1 MTLDINKLRQDFPI
15 LSEKIYGKPL
25 VYFDNAA
32 TTQTPTQVTDII
44 VEYYNKY
51 NSNIHRGIHYLSN
64 KSTEGAENARLKVQ
78 KFINAAHSHEVI
90 FTSGATESVNL
101 VANSFGECYISE
113 GDEVIV
119 SEMEHHSNIVPWQ
132 MLCQRKK
139 ATLKVLPFN
148 DNGELMIEKLEDL
161 ITDRTKILA
170 VNHIS
175 NSLGTINPI
184 KGIIDFAHSKNVPV
198 LIDAAQSVQHK
209 KIDVQALDAD
219 FLVFS
224 GHKLYGPTGIG
235 VLYGKE
241 KFLNEM
247 PPWQGGGEM
256 IQEVTFEKTTYNELP
271 FKFEAGTP
279 NYIDAI
285 GLGAAI
291 DYVEA
296 IGLDAIDAYEQ
307 ELLAYATE
315 KFNAIPGMRI
325 YGTAKNKTSVI
336 SFLVEGI
343 HFYDM
348 GMLLDQMGIA
358 VRTGTHCTEPVMQHF
373 GIDGTVRASFAFYNT
388 KEEIDALLAGI
399 EKVCKMFGVKT
410 A

>member
-1 MTLDINKLRQDFPI
+1 MSLDPHKYRQDFPI
-15 LSEKIYGKPL
+15 LSEKIYGKSL

-32 TTQTPTQVTDII
+32 TTQTPTQVTDVL

-51 NSNIHRGIHYLSN
+51 NSNIHRGVHYLSN
-64 KSTEGAENARLKVQ
+64 KSTEGAENARLKVR

-90 FTSGATESVNL
+90 FTAGTTESVNL

-148 DNGELMIEKLEDL
+148 DEGELMTEKLGDL
-161 ITDRTKILA
+161 ITDRTRILA

-184 KGIIDFAHSKNVPV
+184 KEIIDFAHSKNVPV

-241 KFLNEM
+241 KYLNEM

-256 IQEVTFEKTTYNELP
+256 IKEVTFEKTTYNELP

-296 IGLDAIDAYEQ
+296 IGLDEIDAYEQ
-307 ELLAYATE
+307 ELLAYATA
-315 KFNAIPGMRI
+315 KFEAIPSLRI

-388 KEEIDALLAGI
+388 KEEIDALFVGI

>member
-32 TTQTPTQVTDII
+32 TTQTPTQVTDIM

-296 IGLDAIDAYEQ
+296 IGLDSIDAYEQ

>member
-1 MTLDINKLRQDFPI
+1 MTLDINKIRKDFPI
-15 LSEKIYGKPL
+15 LQEKVHGKDL

-32 TTQTPTQVTDII
+32 TTQKPTQVIDEM
-44 VEYYNKY
+44 VKYYYKY
-51 NSNIHRGIHYLSN
+51 NSNIHRGVHYLSN
-64 KSTEGAENARLKVQ
+64 KSTDGNENARKIVQ
-78 KFINAAHSHEVI
+78 NFINAEHLHEII
-90 FTSGATESVNL
+90 FTRGTTESVNL
-101 VANSFGECYISE
+101 VANSFADRYIGE

-132 MLCQRKK
+132 LVCEKKK
-139 ATLKVLPFN
+139 AVLKVLPFN
-148 DNGELMIEKLEDL
+148 DNGELLVDQLDEMITE
-161 ITDRTKILA
+161 RTKIVA

-184 KGIIDFAHSKNVPV
+184 QKIIDITHARGVKV
-198 LIDAAQSVQHK
+198 LVDAAQSVQHL
-209 KIDVQALDAD
+209 KIDVQEWDVD

-241 KFLNEM
+241 DLLNEM

-256 IQEVTFEKTTYNELP
+256 IKEVRFSGTTYNELP

-291 DYVEA
+291 EYVEN
-296 IGLDAIDAYEQ
+296 IGLENIDAYEQ

-315 KFNAIPGMRI
+315 KLSSIEGLKI
-325 YGTAKNKTSVI
+325 YGTAEHKTSVI
-336 SFLVEGI
+336 SFLVDGI

-373 GIDGTVRASFAFYNT
+373 GIDGTVRASFSFYNT
-388 KEEIDALLAGI
+388 KEEIDVLYNGI
-399 EKVCKMFGVKT
+399 LKVCKMFVH
-410 A
+410 

>member
-1 MTLDINKLRQDFPI
+1 MTIDIENIRKDFPI
-15 LSEKIYGKPL
+15 LEEMIHGKPL

-32 TTQTPTQVTDII
+32 TTQKPRQVIDEM
-44 VEYYNKY
+44 VKYYYKY
-51 NSNIHRGIHYLSN
+51 NSNIHRGVHYLSN
-64 KSTEGAENARLKVQ
+64 KSTDGNENARILVQ
-78 KFINAAHSHEVI
+78 NFINAKHSHEVI
-90 FTSGATESVNL
+90 FTSGTSESVNL
-101 VANSFGECYISE
+101 VANSFGDRYISE

-119 SEMEHHSNIVPWQ
+119 SELEHHSNIVPWQ
-132 MLCQRKK
+132 MLCERKK

-148 DNGELMIEKLEDL
+148 DRGELMIEKLNDL
-161 ITDRTKILA
+161 ITDRTKIVA

-184 KGIIDFAHSKNVPV
+184 REIIKIAHAKNVRV
-198 LIDAAQSVQHK
+198 LIDAAQSIQHK
-209 KIDVQALDAD
+209 KIDVQELDAD

-241 KFLNEM
+241 ELLNEM
-247 PPWQGGGEM
+247 PPWKGGGEM
-256 IQEVTFEKTTYNELP
+256 IAEVSFEKTTYNDLP
-271 FKFEAGTP
+271 YKFEAGTP

-291 DYVEA
+291 EYVEN
-296 IGLDAIDAYEQ
+296 IGIENIDAYEQ
-307 ELLAYATE
+307 ELLAYGTE
-315 KFNAIPGMRI
+315 KLLSIDGLKIF
-325 YGTAKNKTSVI
+325 GTAAEKTSVI

-373 GIDGTVRASFAFYNT
+373 GIDGTVRASFSFYNT
-388 KEEIDALLAGI
+388 KEEIDSLYNGI
-399 EKVCKMFGVKT
+399 LKVCKMFVH
-410 A
+410 

>member
-1 MTLDINKLRQDFPI
+1 MTIDIENIRKDFPI
-15 LSEKIYGKPL
+15 LEEMIHGKPL

-32 TTQTPTQVTDII
+32 TTQKPRQVIDEM
-44 VEYYNKY
+44 VKYYYKY
-51 NSNIHRGIHYLSN
+51 NSNIHRGVHYLSN
-64 KSTEGAENARLKVQ
+64 KSTDGNENARILVQ
-78 KFINAAHSHEVI
+78 NFINAKHSHEVI
-90 FTSGATESVNL
+90 FTSGTSESVNL
-101 VANSFGECYISE
+101 VANSFGDRYISE

-119 SEMEHHSNIVPWQ
+119 SELEHHSNIVPWQ
-132 MLCQRKK
+132 MLCERKK

-148 DNGELMIEKLEDL
+148 DRGELMIEKLNDL
-161 ITDRTKILA
+161 ITDRTKIVA

-184 KGIIDFAHSKNVPV
+184 REIIKIAHAKNVRV
-198 LIDAAQSVQHK
+198 LIDAAQSIQHK
-209 KIDVQALDAD
+209 KIDVQELDAD

-241 KFLNEM
+241 ELLNEM
-247 PPWQGGGEM
+247 PPWKGGGEM
-256 IQEVTFEKTTYNELP
+256 IAEVSFEKTTYNELP
-271 FKFEAGTP
+271 YKFEAGTP

-291 DYVEA
+291 EYVEN
-296 IGLDAIDAYEQ
+296 IGIENIDAYEQ
-307 ELLAYATE
+307 ELLAYGTE
-315 KFNAIPGMRI
+315 KLLSIDGLKIF
-325 YGTAKNKTSVI
+325 GTAAEKTSVI

-373 GIDGTVRASFAFYNT
+373 GIDGTVRASFSFYNT
-388 KEEIDALLAGI
+388 KEEIDSLYNGI
-399 EKVCKMFGVKT
+399 LKVCKMFVH
-410 A
+410 

>member
-1 MTLDINKLRQDFPI
+1 MSLDLNKIRQDFPI

-25 VYFDNAA
+25 VYLDNAA
-32 TTQTPTQVTDII
+32 TTQTPSQVTD
-44 VEYYNKY
+44 VLAEYYNKY
-51 NSNIHRGIHYLSN
+51 NSNIHRGVHYLSN
-64 KSTEGAENARLKVQ
+64 KSTEATEGARVKVQ
-78 KFINAAHSHEVI
+78 KFINAEHSHEVI
-90 FTSGATESVNL
+90 FTAGTTESINL
-101 VANSFGECYISE
+101 VANSFGERYITE

-148 DNGELMIEKLEDL
+148 DRGELMTEQLEDL

-184 KGIIDFAHSKNVPV
+184 EEIIDFAHSKNVPV
-198 LIDAAQSVQHK
+198 LIDAAQSIQHK
-209 KIDVQALDAD
+209 KIDVQELDAD

-241 KFLNEM
+241 KYLNEM

-279 NYIDAI
+279 NYIDTI

-291 DYVEA
+291 DYVES

-307 ELLAYATE
+307 ELLAYATA
-315 KFNAIPGMRI
+315 KFEAIPNLRI
-325 YGTAKNKTSVI
+325 YGTARNKTSVI
-336 SFLVEGI
+336 SFLIEGI

-358 VRTGTHCTEPVMQHF
+358 VRTGTHCTEPIMQHF

-388 KEEIDALLAGI
+388 KEEIDILCAGI
-399 EKVCKMFGVKT
+399 EKVCKMFVV
-410 A
+410 

>member
-1 MTLDINKLRQDFPI
+1 MSLDPIKLRQDFPI

-25 VYFDNAA
+25 VYLDNAA
-32 TTQTPTQVTDII
+32 TTQTPTQVTDIM

-51 NSNIHRGIHYLSN
+51 NSNIHRGVHYLSN
-64 KSTEGAENARLKVQ
+64 KSTEGAENARIKVQ
-78 KFINAAHSHEVI
+78 EFINAEHSYEVI

-148 DNGELMIEKLEDL
+148 DKGELMVEKLPEL

-184 KGIIDFAHSKNVPV
+184 KEIIDFAHSKNVPV

-209 KIDVQALDAD
+209 KIDVQSLDAD

-307 ELLAYATE
+307 ELLEYATE
-315 KFNAIPGMRI
+315 KFEAIPGMKI

-336 SFLVEGI
+336 SFLIDGI

-388 KEEIDALLAGI
+388 KEEIDVLLAGI

>member
-1 MTLDINKLRQDFPI
+1 MSLDPNKLRQDFPI

-32 TTQTPTQVTDII
+32 TTQTPSQVTDIM

-51 NSNIHRGIHYLSN
+51 NSNIHRGVHYLSN

-78 KFINAAHSHEVI
+78 KFINATHSHEVI
-90 FTSGATESVNL
+90 FTAGTTESVNL

-139 ATLKVLPFN
+139 ATLKVIPFN
-148 DNGELMIEKLEDL
+148 DNGELMTEKLEDL

-184 KGIIDFAHSKNVPV
+184 KEIIDFAHSKNVPV

-296 IGLDAIDAYEQ
+296 IGLEAIDAYEQ

-315 KFNAIPGMRI
+315 KFMAIPNMKI

-336 SFLVEGI
+336 SFLIEGI
-343 HFYDM
+343 HFFDM

-373 GIDGTVRASFAFYNT
+373 GIEGTVRASFAFYNT
-388 KEEIDALLAGI
+388 KEEIDVLLAGI
-399 EKVCKMFGVKT
+399 EKVCKMFGVKQ

>member
-1 MTLDINKLRQDFPI
+1 MTIDIENIRKDFPI
-15 LSEKIYGKPL
+15 LEEKIHGKPL

-32 TTQTPTQVTDII
+32 TTQKPRQVIDEM
-44 VEYYNKY
+44 VKYYYKY
-51 NSNIHRGIHYLSN
+51 NSNIHRGVHYLSN
-64 KSTEGAENARLKVQ
+64 KSTDGNENARILVQ
-78 KFINAAHSHEVI
+78 NFINAKHSHEVI
-90 FTSGATESVNL
+90 FTSGTSESINL
-101 VANSFGECYISE
+101 VANSFGERYIFE

-119 SEMEHHSNIVPWQ
+119 SELEHHSNIVPWQ
-132 MLCQRKK
+132 MLCERKK

-148 DNGELMIEKLEDL
+148 DRGELMIEKLNDL
-161 ITDRTKILA
+161 ITDRTKIVA

-184 KGIIDFAHSKNVPV
+184 REIIKIAHAKNVRV
-198 LIDAAQSVQHK
+198 LIDAAQSIQHK
-209 KIDVQALDAD
+209 KIDVQELDAD

-241 KFLNEM
+241 ELLNEM
-247 PPWQGGGEM
+247 PPWKGGGEM
-256 IQEVTFEKTTYNELP
+256 IAEVSFEKTTYNELP
-271 FKFEAGTP
+271 YKFEAGTP

-291 DYVEA
+291 EYVEN
-296 IGLDAIDAYEQ
+296 IGIENIDAYEQ
-307 ELLAYATE
+307 ELLAYGTE
-315 KFNAIPGMRI
+315 KLLSIDGLKIF
-325 YGTAKNKTSVI
+325 GTAAEKTSVI

-373 GIDGTVRASFAFYNT
+373 GIDGTVRASFSFYNT
-388 KEEIDALLAGI
+388 KEEIDSLYNGI
-399 EKVCKMFGVKT
+399 LKVCKMFVH
-410 A
+410 

>member
-1 MTLDINKLRQDFPI
+1 MTLDINKIRKDFPI
-15 LSEKIYGKPL
+15 LQEKVHGKDL

-32 TTQTPTQVTDII
+32 TSQKPTQVIDEM
-44 VEYYNKY
+44 VKYYYKY
-51 NSNIHRGIHYLSN
+51 NSNIHRGVHYLSN
-64 KSTEGAENARLKVQ
+64 KSTDGNENARKIVQ
-78 KFINAAHSHEVI
+78 NFINAEHLHEII
-90 FTSGATESVNL
+90 FTRGTTESINL
-101 VANSFGECYISE
+101 VANSFAERYIGE

-132 MLCQRKK
+132 LVCEKKK
-139 ATLKVLPFN
+139 AVLKVIPFN
-148 DNGELMIEKLEDL
+148 DNGELLVDQLDGL
-161 ITDRTKILA
+161 ITDRTKIVA

-184 KGIIDFAHSKNVPV
+184 QKIIDIAHARGVKV
-198 LIDAAQSVQHK
+198 LVDAAQSVQHL
-209 KIDVQALDAD
+209 KIDVQEWDVD

-241 KFLNEM
+241 DLLNEM

-256 IQEVTFEKTTYNELP
+256 IKEVRFTGTTYNELP

-291 DYVEA
+291 EYVEN
-296 IGLDAIDAYEQ
+296 IGLENIDAYEQ

-315 KFNAIPGMRI
+315 KLSSIDGLKI
-325 YGTAKNKTSVI
+325 YGTAEHKTSVI
-336 SFLVEGI
+336 SFLVDGI

-358 VRTGTHCTEPVMQHF
+358 VRTGTHCTEPIMQHF
-373 GIDGTVRASFAFYNT
+373 GIDGTVRASFSFYNT
-388 KEEIDALLAGI
+388 KEEIDALYNGI
-399 EKVCKMFGVKT
+399 LKVCKMFVH
-410 A
+410 

>member
-1 MTLDINKLRQDFPI
+1 MTLDIQKIRKDFPI
-15 LSEKIYGKPL
+15 LEEKVHGKQL

-32 TTQTPTQVTDII
+32 TTQKPHQVIDEM
-44 VEYYNKY
+44 VKYYYKF
-51 NSNIHRGIHYLSN
+51 NSNIHRGVHYLSN
-64 KSTEGAENARLKVQ
+64 KSTDGNENARKIVQ
-78 KFINAAHSHEVI
+78 NFINAEHLYEII
-90 FTSGATESVNL
+90 FTRGTTESINL
-101 VANSFGECYISE
+101 VANSFADCYIQE

-119 SEMEHHSNIVPWQ
+119 SELEHHSNIVPWQ
-132 MLCQRKK
+132 LVCEKKK
-139 ATLKVLPFN
+139 AVLKVLPFN
-148 DNGELMIEKLEDL
+148 EQGELMIEKLDGL
-161 ITDRTKILA
+161 ITERTKIVA

-175 NSLGTINPI
+175 NSLGTINPV
-184 KGIIDFAHSKNVPV
+184 KEIIQIAHNRNVRV
-198 LIDAAQSVQHK
+198 LVDAAQSVQHK
-209 KIDVQALDAD
+209 KIDVQDWDVD

-235 VLYGKE
+235 ILYGKE
-241 KFLNEM
+241 DLLNEM

-256 IQEVTFEKTTYNELP
+256 IKEVHFEKTTYNELP

-291 DYVEA
+291 EYVEG
-296 IGLDAIDAYEQ
+296 IGLENIDAYEQ

-315 KFNAIPGMRI
+315 KLSTIPGLKI
-325 YGTAKNKTSVI
+325 YGTAKEKTSVI

-358 VRTGTHCTEPVMQHF
+358 VRTGTHCTEPIMQHF
-373 GIDGTVRASFAFYNT
+373 GIDGTVRASFSFYNT
-388 KEEIDALLAGI
+388 KEEVDALYNGI
-399 EKVCKMFGVKT
+399 LKVCKMFVH
-410 A
+410 

>member
-1 MTLDINKLRQDFPI
+1 MDIQKIRKDFPI
-15 LSEKIYGKPL
+15 LEEQVHGKPL

-32 TTQTPTQVTDII
+32 TTQKPTQVIDEM
-44 VEYYNKY
+44 VKYYYKY
-51 NSNIHRGIHYLSN
+51 NSNIHRGVHYLSN
-64 KSTEGAENARLKVQ
+64 KSTDGNENARKIVQ
-78 KFINAAHSHEVI
+78 KFINAEHLHEII
-90 FTSGATESVNL
+90 FTRGTTESVNL
-101 VANSFGECYISE
+101 VANSFADKYISE

-132 MLCQRKK
+132 LVCEKKK
-139 ATLKVLPFN
+139 AILKVLPFN
-148 DNGELMIEKLEDL
+148 DKGELLVDQLDAL
-161 ITDRTKILA
+161 ISDRTKIVA

-184 KGIIDFAHSKNVPV
+184 QKIIDIAHARGVKV
-198 LIDAAQSVQHK
+198 LVDAAQSVQHV
-209 KIDVQALDAD
+209 KIDVQEWDVD

-241 KFLNEM
+241 DLLNEM

-256 IQEVTFEKTTYNELP
+256 IKEVRFEGTTFNELP

-291 DYVEA
+291 EYVEN
-296 IGLDAIDAYEQ
+296 IGLENIDAYEQ

-315 KFNAIPGMRI
+315 KLSGIEGLRI
-325 YGTAKNKTSVI
+325 YGTAEHKTSVI
-336 SFLVEGI
+336 SFLVDGI

-373 GIDGTVRASFAFYNT
+373 GIDGTVRASFSFYNT
-388 KEEIDALLAGI
+388 KEEIDALYKGI
-399 EKVCKMFGVKT
+399 LKVCKMFVH
-410 A
+410 

>member
-1 MTLDINKLRQDFPI
+1 MTLDINKIRKDFPI
-15 LSEKIYGKPL
+15 LQEKVHGKDL

-32 TTQTPTQVTDII
+32 TTQKPTQVIDEM
-44 VEYYNKY
+44 VKYYYKY
-51 NSNIHRGIHYLSN
+51 NSNIHRGVHYLSN
-64 KSTEGAENARLKVQ
+64 KSTDGNENARKIVQ
-78 KFINAAHSHEVI
+78 NFINAEHLHEII
-90 FTSGATESVNL
+90 FTRGTTESVNL
-101 VANSFGECYISE
+101 VANSFAERYIGE

-119 SEMEHHSNIVPWQ
+119 SELEHHSNIVPWQ
-132 MLCQRKK
+132 LVCEKKK
-139 ATLKVLPFN
+139 AVLKVLPFN
-148 DNGELMIEKLEDL
+148 DKGELLLDELDEL
-161 ITDRTKILA
+161 ITDRTKIVA

-184 KGIIDFAHSKNVPV
+184 QKIIDIAHARGVKV
-198 LIDAAQSVQHK
+198 LVDAAQSVQHL
-209 KIDVQALDAD
+209 KIDVQEWDVD

-241 KFLNEM
+241 DLLNEM

-256 IQEVTFEKTTYNELP
+256 IKEVRFSGTTYNELP

-291 DYVEA
+291 EYVEN
-296 IGLDAIDAYEQ
+296 IGLENIDAYEQ

-315 KFNAIPGMRI
+315 KLSSIDGLKI
-325 YGTAKNKTSVI
+325 YGTAEHKTSVI
-336 SFLVEGI
+336 SFLVDGI

-358 VRTGTHCTEPVMQHF
+358 VRTGTHCTEPIMQHF
-373 GIDGTVRASFAFYNT
+373 GIDGTVRASFSFYNT
-388 KEEIDALLAGI
+388 KEEIDALYNGI
-399 EKVCKMFGVKT
+399 LKVCKMFVH
-410 A
+410 

>member
-1 MTLDINKLRQDFPI
+1 MGIDIQKIRKDFPI
-15 LSEKIYGKPL
+15 FEEQVNGKPL

-32 TTQTPTQVTDII
+32 TTQKPTQVIDEM
-44 VEYYNKY
+44 VKYYYKY

-64 KSTEGAENARLKVQ
+64 KSTDGYENARKTVQ
-78 KFINAAHSHEVI
+78 NFIHAKHLHEII
-90 FTSGATESVNL
+90 FTAGTTESVNL
-101 VANSFGECYISE
+101 VANSFAEKYLSE

-132 MLCQRKK
+132 LACEKK
-139 ATLKVLPFN
+139 HAILKVLPFN
-148 DNGELMIEKLEDL
+148 DRGELLIKQLDDL
-161 ITDRTKILA
+161 ITDKTKIIA

-184 KGIIDFAHSKNVPV
+184 QEIIDIAHKKDVKV
-198 LIDAAQSVQHK
+198 LVDAAQSVQHK
-209 KIDVQALDAD
+209 KIDVQEWDVD

-241 KFLNEM
+241 NLLNEM

-256 IQEVTFEKTTYNELP
+256 IHEVRFEGTTYNELP

-279 NYIDAI
+279 NYIGAI
-285 GLGAAI
+285 GLAAAI
-291 DYVEA
+291 EYVEK
-296 IGLDAIDAYEQ
+296 IGLENIDACEQ
-307 ELLAYATE
+307 ELLSYATE
-315 KFNAIPGMRI
+315 KLSSINKLKI
-325 YGTAKNKTSVI
+325 YGTAKHKTSVI
-336 SFLVEGI
+336 SFLVNGI

-358 VRTGTHCTEPVMQHF
+358 VRTGTHCTEPVMRHF
-373 GIDGTVRASFAFYNT
+373 GIDGTVRASLSFYNT
-388 KEEIDALLAGI
+388 KEEIDSLYHGI
-399 EKVCKMFGVKT
+399 LKICKMFVH
-410 A
+410 

>member
-1 MTLDINKLRQDFPI
+1 MPLNPHKLRQDFPI

-32 TTQTPTQVTDII
+32 TTQTPIQVSNILA
-44 VEYYNKY
+44 EYYNKY
-51 NSNIHRGIHYLSN
+51 NANVHRGVHYLSA
-64 KSTEGAENARLKVQ
+64 KSTEAAENARVKVQ
-78 KFINAAHSHEVI
+78 KFIHAAYAHEVI
-90 FTSGATESVNL
+90 FTAGTTESINL
-101 VANSFGECYISE
+101 VANSFGDCYISE

-139 ATLKVLPFN
+139 ATLKVLPFS
-148 DNGELMIEKLEDL
+148 DEGELLIEKLNDL
-161 ITDRTKILA
+161 MTDRTKILA

-184 KGIIDFAHSKNVPV
+184 KEIIDFAHSKNVPV
-198 LIDAAQSVQHK
+198 LIDAAQSIQHK

-224 GHKLYGPTGIG
+224 GHKLYGPTGVG

-241 KFLNEM
+241 KYLNEM

-256 IQEVTFEKTTYNELP
+256 IQTVTFEKTTYNELP

-279 NYIDAI
+279 NYIDII
-285 GLGAAI
+285 GLGEAI

-296 IGLDAIDAYEQ
+296 IGIDAIDHYEQ
-307 ELLAYATE
+307 ELLEYATE
-315 KFNAIPGMRI
+315 KLSAIPSLRI

-336 SFLVEGI
+336 SFLIDGI

-348 GMLLDQMGIA
+348 GVLLDQMGIA
-358 VRTGTHCTEPVMQHF
+358 VRTGSHCTEPVMQHF
-373 GIDGTVRASFAFYNT
+373 GIEGTVRASFAFYNT
-388 KEEIDALLAGI
+388 KEEIDAFLMGV

-410 A
+410 S

>member
-1 MTLDINKLRQDFPI
+1 MTIDIENIRKDFPI
-15 LSEKIYGKPL
+15 LEEKIHGKPL

-32 TTQTPTQVTDII
+32 TTQKPRQVIDEM
-44 VEYYNKY
+44 VKYYYKY
-51 NSNIHRGIHYLSN
+51 NSNIHRGVHYLSN
-64 KSTEGAENARLKVQ
+64 KSTDGNENARILVQ
-78 KFINAAHSHEVI
+78 NFINAKHSHEVI
-90 FTSGATESVNL
+90 FTSGTSESINL
-101 VANSFGECYISE
+101 VANSFGDRYISE

-119 SEMEHHSNIVPWQ
+119 SELEHHSNIVPWQ
-132 MLCQRKK
+132 MLCERKK

-148 DNGELMIEKLEDL
+148 DRGELMIEKLNDL
-161 ITDRTKILA
+161 ITDRTKIVA

-184 KGIIDFAHSKNVPV
+184 REIIKIAHAKNVRV
-198 LIDAAQSVQHK
+198 LIDAAQSIQHK
-209 KIDVQALDAD
+209 KIDVQELDAD

-241 KFLNEM
+241 ELLNEM
-247 PPWQGGGEM
+247 PPWKGGGEM
-256 IQEVTFEKTTYNELP
+256 IAEVSFEKTTYNELP
-271 FKFEAGTP
+271 YKFEAGTP

-291 DYVEA
+291 EYVEN
-296 IGLDAIDAYEQ
+296 IGIENIDAYEQ
-307 ELLAYATE
+307 ELLAYGTE
-315 KFNAIPGMRI
+315 KLLSIDGLKIF
-325 YGTAKNKTSVI
+325 GTAAEKTSVI

-373 GIDGTVRASFAFYNT
+373 GIDGTVRASFSFYNT
-388 KEEIDALLAGI
+388 KEEIDSLYNGI
-399 EKVCKMFGVKT
+399 LKVCKMFVH
-410 A
+410 

>member
-1 MTLDINKLRQDFPI
+1 MTIDIENIRKDFPI
-15 LSEKIYGKPL
+15 LEELIHGKPL

-32 TTQTPTQVTDII
+32 TTQKPRQVIDEM
-44 VEYYNKY
+44 VKYYYKY
-51 NSNIHRGIHYLSN
+51 NSNIHRGVHYLSN
-64 KSTEGAENARLKVQ
+64 KSTDGNENARILVQ
-78 KFINAAHSHEVI
+78 NFINAKHSHEVI
-90 FTSGATESVNL
+90 FTSGTTESVNL
-101 VANSFGECYISE
+101 VANSFGDRYIFE

-119 SEMEHHSNIVPWQ
+119 SELEHHSNIVPWQ
-132 MLCQRKK
+132 MLCERKK
-139 ATLKVLPFN
+139 ASLKVLPFN
-148 DNGELMIEKLEDL
+148 DRGELMIEKLDDL
-161 ITDRTKILA
+161 ITERTKIVA

-184 KGIIDFAHSKNVPV
+184 RKIIEIAHAKNVRV
-198 LIDAAQSVQHK
+198 LIDAAQSIQHK
-209 KIDVQALDAD
+209 KIDVQELDAD

-241 KFLNEM
+241 ELLNEM
-247 PPWQGGGEM
+247 PPWKGGGEM
-256 IQEVTFEKTTYNELP
+256 IAEVSFEKTTYNELP

-291 DYVEA
+291 EYVEK
-296 IGLDAIDAYEQ
+296 IGVESIDAYEQ
-307 ELLAYATE
+307 ELLAYAT
-315 KFNAIPGMRI
+315 KKLLSIDGLKI
-325 YGTAKNKTSVI
+325 YGTAAEKTSVI
-336 SFLVEGI
+336 SFLVKGI

-373 GIDGTVRASFAFYNT
+373 GIDGTVRASFSFYNT
-388 KEEIDALLAGI
+388 KEEIDALYNGI
-399 EKVCKMFGVKT
+399 LKVCKMFVH
-410 A
+410 

>member
-1 MTLDINKLRQDFPI
+1 MVK
-15 LSEKIYGKPL
+15 
-25 VYFDNAA
+25 
-32 TTQTPTQVTDII
+32 
-44 VEYYNKY
+44 YYYKY
-51 NSNIHRGIHYLSN
+51 NSNIHRGVHYLSN
-64 KSTEGAENARLKVQ
+64 KSTDGNENARKIVQ
-78 KFINAAHSHEVI
+78 NFVNAEHLHEII
-90 FTSGATESVNL
+90 FTRGTTESVNL
-101 VANSFGECYISE
+101 VANSFADRYINE

-132 MLCQRKK
+132 LVCEKKK
-139 ATLKVLPFN
+139 AVLKVLPFN
-148 DNGELMIEKLEDL
+148 DNGELLVEQLDDL

-184 KGIIDFAHSKNVPV
+184 KEIIDIAHARNVKV
-198 LIDAAQSVQHK
+198 LVDAAQSVQHR
-209 KIDVQALDAD
+209 KIDVQELDVD

-241 KFLNEM
+241 ELLNEM

-256 IQEVTFEKTTYNELP
+256 IKEVRFEGTTFNELP

-291 DYVEA
+291 EYVEN
-296 IGLDAIDAYEQ
+296 IGLENIDAYEQ

-315 KFNAIPGMRI
+315 KLSTIDGLRI
-325 YGTAKNKTSVI
+325 YGTAKEKTSVI

-373 GIDGTVRASFAFYNT
+373 GIDGTIRASFSFYNT
-388 KEEIDALLAGI
+388 KEEIDALYNGI
-399 EKVCKMFGVKT
+399 LKVCKMFVH
-410 A
+410 

>member
-1 MTLDINKLRQDFPI
+1 MTLDINKIRKDFPI
-15 LSEKIYGKPL
+15 LQEKVHGKDL

-32 TTQTPTQVTDII
+32 TTQKPTQVIDEM
-44 VEYYNKY
+44 VKYYYKY
-51 NSNIHRGIHYLSN
+51 NSNIHRGVHYLSN
-64 KSTEGAENARLKVQ
+64 KSTDGNENARKIVQ
-78 KFINAAHSHEVI
+78 NFINAEHLHEII
-90 FTSGATESVNL
+90 FTRGTTESVNL
-101 VANSFGECYISE
+101 VANSFADRYIGE

-132 MLCQRKK
+132 LVCEKKK
-139 ATLKVLPFN
+139 AVLKVLPFN
-148 DNGELMIEKLEDL
+148 DKGELLVDQLDGMITE
-161 ITDRTKILA
+161 RTKIVA

-184 KGIIDFAHSKNVPV
+184 QKIIDIAHARGVKV
-198 LIDAAQSVQHK
+198 LVDAAQSVQHL
-209 KIDVQALDAD
+209 KIDVQEWDVD

-241 KFLNEM
+241 DLLNEM

-256 IQEVTFEKTTYNELP
+256 IKEVRFSGTTYNELP

-291 DYVEA
+291 EYVEN
-296 IGLDAIDAYEQ
+296 IGLDNIDEYEQ

-315 KFNAIPGMRI
+315 KLSSIDGLKI
-325 YGTAKNKTSVI
+325 YGTAEHKTSVI
-336 SFLVEGI
+336 SFLVDGI

-358 VRTGTHCTEPVMQHF
+358 VRTGTHCTEPIMQHF
-373 GIDGTVRASFAFYNT
+373 GIDGTVRASFSFYNT
-388 KEEIDALLAGI
+388 KEEIDALYNGI
-399 EKVCKMFGVKT
+399 LKVCKMFVH
-410 A
+410 

>member
-1 MTLDINKLRQDFPI
+1 MALDLEKIRKDFPI
-15 LSEKIYGKPL
+15 LEEKIHGKPL

-32 TTQTPTQVTDII
+32 TTQKPRQVIEKL
-44 VEYYNKY
+44 VEYYYKY
-51 NSNIHRGIHYLSN
+51 NSNIHRGVHYLSN
-64 KSTEGAENARLKVQ
+64 KSTDGNENARKIVQ
-78 KFINAAHSHEVI
+78 HFINAEHLHEVI
-90 FTSGATESVNL
+90 FTSGTTEGVNL
-101 VANSFGECYISE
+101 VANSFGDRYISE

-119 SEMEHHSNIVPWQ
+119 SELEHHSNIVPWQ
-132 MLCQRKK
+132 LICERRKAK
-139 ATLKVLPFN
+139 LKVLPFN
-148 DNGELMIEKLEDL
+148 NGGELMIELLDGL
-161 ITDRTKILA
+161 ITDRTRIIA

-184 KGIIDFAHSKNVPV
+184 RKIIEIAHAKNVRV
-198 LIDAAQSVQHK
+198 LVDAAQSVQHK
-209 KIDVQALDAD
+209 KIDVQDLDAD

-224 GHKLYGPTGIG
+224 GHKIYGPTGIG

-241 KFLNEM
+241 ELLNEM
-247 PPWQGGGEM
+247 PPWKGGGEM
-256 IQEVTFEKTTYNELP
+256 ISEVRFEKTTYNELP

-291 DYVEA
+291 EYVEA
-296 IGLDAIDAYEQ
+296 IGLENIDAYEQ

-315 KFNAIPGMRI
+315 KLQSIEGLKI
-325 YGTAKNKTSVI
+325 YGTAKEKTSVI

-373 GIDGTVRASFAFYNT
+373 GIDGTVRASFSFYNT
-388 KEEIDALLAGI
+388 KEEIDSLYSAIL
-399 EKVCKMFGVKT
+399 KVCKMFVAK
-410 A
+410 